1 MGGAVSVVP
10 FVDAGTVGTTAS
22 PTVNGLKAGV
32 GLGVRYQT
40 SFGPI
45 RIDLGTPLN
54 PAKGDS
60 RIGVYVSLGQA
71 F

>member
-1 MGGAVSVVP
+1 MP

-22 PTVNGLKAGV
+22 PTINGLKVGV

-40 SFGPI
+40 IFGPI
-45 RIDLGTPLN
+45 RIDLGTPIN